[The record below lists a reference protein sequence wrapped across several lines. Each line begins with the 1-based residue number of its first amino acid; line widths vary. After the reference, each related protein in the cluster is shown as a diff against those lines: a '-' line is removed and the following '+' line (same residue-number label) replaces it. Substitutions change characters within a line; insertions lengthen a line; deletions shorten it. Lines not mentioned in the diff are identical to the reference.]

1 MKSLTLTLSA
11 AALVALAASPAPAA
25 SRHHVRH
32 YYGGNAYGYYGRPFS
47 AGGVNS
53 PGPIYRQGHY
63 LGTDPDP
70 RIREEIVRD
79 PYFDRR

>member
-11 AALVALAASPAPAA
+11 VAVIALAASPALSA
-25 SRHHVRH
+25 SHRAIRQ
-32 YYGGNAYGYYGRPFS
+32 YYGRDAYRGPVN

-53 PGPIYRQGHY
+53 PGPIYRQGRY

-70 RIREEIVRD
+70 RIRFEIARD
-79 PYFDRR
+79 PYFERK